1 MTARLAAIV
10 IGIVF
15 VLVGILGFIPNP
27 IVGPTGYFV
36 TNTLHDLIHLISGI
50 VLLAGAFSA
59 LGSSMA
65 LKIIG
70 VVYALIAIL
79 GFFAI
84 TNGMLLG
91 LIPVNTAD
99 QWLHVVLAVVIL
111 VAAFGL
117 PDDDQ
122 ATAM

>member
-15 VLVGILGFIPNP
+15 VLVGLLGFVNNP
-27 IVGPTGYFV
+27 VLGLFQVNP
-36 TNTLHDLIHLISGI
+36 LHNLIHIISGI
-50 VLLAGAFSA
+50 VLLAGAFSS

-70 VVYALIAIL
+70 VVYALVAIL
-79 GFFAI
+79 GFFAV
-84 TNGMLLG
+84 NAEGMLLG
-91 LIPVNTAD
+91 LIPVNPAD
-99 QWLHVVLAVVIL
+99 QWLHVVLAIVIL

-117 PDDDQ
+117 PDDDR
-122 ATAM
+122 AMAM